1 MLASKMKRQILL
13 QVSIVIFNN
22 LGSSAKYGY
31 DGWGWGGYGN
41 YTYKYGGHSFEP
53 GDGYVGQ
60 LTGNIGE
67 ETETERN
74 MGEESSMI
82 NIDYRLKCKV
92 LSL

>member
-41 YTYKYGGHSFEP
+41 YTYTYGGHSFEP
-53 GDGYVGQ
+53 DDGYAGQ

-82 NIDYRLKCKV
+82 KIDYRLK
-92 LSL
+92 